1 MGQGNS
7 IAGGQVLDR
16 MFNKG
21 PYGMN
26 ISKMRSGSP
35 RMPRMSSMSKMSSL
49 TRTKGMGFAMGGLA
63 QDPIP
68 QSPSV
73 NTQDMNIIDPYR
85 QPGTDNMASDMLTR
99 DRMPIYPSA
108 PKRTFIA
115 PIPRK
120 FAPGGTPHNGHPAA
134 PIVAAGGEYVV
145 HPDSV
150 ARIGGGDI
158 DVGHDILDR
167 FVKMQRDKHIK
178 DLKGLKP
185 PKGSDAAN
193 GRAYGGRTHYQEGGG
208 SRPWNRRTDTSA
220 RPWQR
225 KYGTDEEAMAA
236 SQAQTKASQMREKDL
251 NASIRATRDQPMTEF
266 EENPTHQIDRL
277 INKWQTGSIYGNE
290 LDQLK
295 GMLQERYN
303 SPRPVTSGIAVPI
316 ARPSLQSA
324 GAPLGPETQ
333 QYRGGRTAYA
343 RGGGLKLSKKSV
355 QYTDHG
361 HKDAKCGICKHF
373 RDGHCAIV
381 SGPIAAAGWCNRFAK
396 K

>member
-1 MGQGNS
+1 
-7 IAGGQVLDR
+7 
-16 MFNKG
+16 
-21 PYGMN
+21 
-26 ISKMRSGSP
+26 
-35 RMPRMSSMSKMSSL
+35 MSSLSKMSGPGGSGSFGKS
-49 TRTKGMGFAMGGLA
+49 TMGGGFAMGGQAL
-63 QDPIP
+63 QDTTTMSP
-68 QSPSV
+68 PSV